1 MKTILISSL
10 ALMLSANLWAQDS
23 SEKAKVEKEVP
34 TVLEEETEIPFPIY
48 IDLAEGDRQYLV
60 GTGVREKFWVDVYGF
75 GVYVDKSSAAPIM
88 RAAFEEASA
97 AEDDDDATA
106 IIDSALLNNAFNKTM
121 RWVMA
126 RDVKGEDIAEAFDK
140 SLAPDINKLY
150 AKDEKNLAVSLKVMA
165 QLRAWFEVTNLV
177 EGDELLFIWKGNKLD
192 SIVNGKSLGV
202 IDNYGVCYA
211 MFHLFLN
218 EDDPIDDDAYEA
230 TIAALKLMAYPER
243 AFKEE

>member
-10 ALMLSANLWAQDS
+10 ALILSANLWAQDS
-23 SEKAKVEKEVP
+23 PEKTKAQEEVP
-34 TVLEEETEIPFPIY
+34 TVIEAETEIPFPVY
-48 IDLAEGDRQYLV
+48 IDLAEDERQHLV
-60 GTGVREKFWVDVYGF
+60 GTGVREKFWIDVYGF
-75 GVYVDKSSAAPIM
+75 GVYVDKPSATRIM
-88 RAAFEEASA
+88 RAAFEKASA
-97 AEDDDDATA
+97 AEDDDVATA
-106 IIDSALLNNAFNKTM
+106 IIEGAVLDNAFNKTM

-126 RDVKGEDIAEAFDK
+126 RDVEGEDIADAFDD
-140 SLAPDINKLY
+140 SLGPDINKLY
-150 AKDEKNLAVSLKVMA
+150 AKDAKNLAISLKAMA

-177 EGDELLFIWKGNKLD
+177 EADELLFVWKGNKLD

-218 EDDPIDDDAYEA
+218 EDDPVDDDAYEA

-243 AFKEE
+243 AVKEE

>member
-48 IDLAEGDRQYLV
+48 IDLAEGERQYLV
-60 GTGVREKFWVDVYGF
+60 GTGVREKFWIDVYGF
-75 GVYVDKSSAAPIM
+75 GVYVDKSSATRIM
-88 RAAFEEASA
+88 RAAFKKASA

-106 IIDSALLNNAFNKTM
+106 IIEAALLDNAFNKTM

-126 RDVKGEDIAEAFDK
+126 RDVEGEDIADAFDD
-140 SLAPDINKLY
+140 SLGPDINKLY
-150 AKDEKNLAVSLKVMA
+150 AKDEKNLAISLKAMA

-177 EGDELLFIWKGNKLD
+177 EGDELLFVWKGNKLD

-218 EDDPIDDDAYEA
+218 EDDPVDDDAYEA

-243 AFKEE
+243 AVKEE

>member
-88 RAAFEEASA
+88 RAAFEKASA
-97 AEDDDDATA
+97 AEDDDAAIA
-106 IIDSALLNNAFNKTM
+106 IIDAALLNNAFNKTM

-126 RDVKGEDIAEAFDK
+126 RDVEGEDIAEAFDD
-140 SLAPDINKLY
+140 SLGPDINKLY

-218 EDDPIDDDAYEA
+218 EGDPVDDDAYEA

>member
-23 SEKAKVEKEVP
+23 PEKAKAQEEVP
-34 TVLEEETEIPFPIY
+34 TVLEAETEIPFPVY
-48 IDLAEGDRQYLV
+48 IDLAEDERQHLV
-60 GTGVREKFWVDVYGF
+60 GTGVREKFWIDVYGF

-88 RAAFEEASA
+88 RAAFEKASV
-97 AEDDDDATA
+97 AEDDDVATA
-106 IIDSALLNNAFNKTM
+106 IIEGAVLDNAFNKTM

-126 RDVKGEDIAEAFDK
+126 RDVEGEDIADAFDD
-140 SLAPDINKLY
+140 SLGPDINKLY
-150 AKDEKNLAVSLKVMA
+150 AKDAKNLAISLKAMA

-177 EGDELLFIWKGNKLD
+177 EGDELLFVWKGNKLD

-218 EDDPIDDDAYEA
+218 EDDPVDDDAYEA

-243 AFKEE
+243 AVKEE

>member
-10 ALMLSANLWAQDS
+10 ALILPANLWAQDS
-23 SEKAKVEKEVP
+23 SQEATAQEEVP
-34 TVLEEETEIPFPIY
+34 TVLEAETEISFPVY
-48 IDLAEGDRQYLV
+48 IDIAKGERQHLV
-60 GTGVREKFWVDVYGF
+60 GTGVRERFWIDVYGF
-75 GVYVDKSSAAPIM
+75 GVYVDKLSAAPIM
-88 RAAFEEASA
+88 RAAFEKASA
-97 AEDDDDATA
+97 VEDGDAAIA
-106 IIDSALLNNAFNKTM
+106 IIDAALLNNAFNKTM

-126 RDVKGEDIAEAFDK
+126 RDVEGEDIAEAFDD
-140 SLAPDINKLY
+140 SLGPDINKLY
-150 AKDEKNLAVSLKVMA
+150 AKDEKNLAISLKAMV

-177 EGDELLFIWKGNKLD
+177 EGDELLFVWKGNELD

>member
-1 MKTILISSL
+1 
-10 ALMLSANLWAQDS
+10 MLSANLWAQDS

-126 RDVKGEDIAEAFDK
+126 RDVKGEDIAEAFEK

-150 AKDEKNLAVSLKVMA
+150 AKDEKNLAISLKVMA

-218 EDDPIDDDAYEA
+218 EGDPIDADAYEA
-230 TIAALKLMAYPER
+230 TIAALKLVAYPER
-243 AFKEE
+243 AVKEE

>member
-1 MKTILISSL
+1 MKIILISSL
-10 ALMLSANLWAQDS
+10 ALMFPINLWAQDS
-23 SEKAKVEKEVP
+23 SQEATAQEEVP
-34 TVLEEETEIPFPIY
+34 TVLEAETEISFPVY
-48 IDLAEGDRQYLV
+48 IDIAKGERQYLV
-60 GTGVREKFWVDVYGF
+60 GTGVREKFWIDVYGF

-97 AEDDDDATA
+97 AEGDDAAAA
-106 IIDSALLNNAFNKTM
+106 IIDAALLNNDFNKTM

-126 RDVKGEDIAEAFDK
+126 RDVEGEDIAEAFDD
-140 SLAPDINKLY
+140 SLGPDINKLY
-150 AKDEKNLAVSLKVMA
+150 AKDEKNLAISLKAMA

>member
-1 MKTILISSL
+1 MKIILISSL
-10 ALMLSANLWAQDS
+10 ALMLPANLWAQDS
-23 SEKAKVEKEVP
+23 SQEATAQEEVP
-34 TVLEEETEIPFPIY
+34 TVLEAETEIPFPVY
-48 IDLAEGDRQYLV
+48 IDIAKGERQHLV

-88 RAAFEEASA
+88 RAAFEKASA

-106 IIDSALLNNAFNKTM
+106 IIDAALLNNAFNKTM

-150 AKDEKNLAVSLKVMA
+150 AKDEKNLAISLKAMA

-177 EGDELLFIWKGNKLD
+177 AGDELLFLWKGNKLD

-202 IDNYGVCYA
+202 TDNYGVCYA

-218 EDDPIDDDAYEA
+218 EGDPVDDDAYEA

-243 AFKEE
+243 AVKEE

>member
-23 SEKAKVEKEVP
+23 PEKAKAQEEAP
-34 TVLEEETEIPFPIY
+34 TVLEAEPEIPFPVY
-48 IDLAEGDRQYLV
+48 IDLAEDERQHLV
-60 GTGVREKFWVDVYGF
+60 GTGVREKFWIDVYGF

-88 RAAFEEASA
+88 RAAFEKASA
-97 AEDDDDATA
+97 AEDDDAAIA
-106 IIDSALLNNAFNKTM
+106 IIDAALLNNAFNKTM

-126 RDVKGEDIAEAFDK
+126 RDVEGEDIAEAFDD
-140 SLAPDINKLY
+140 SLGPDINKLY
-150 AKDEKNLAVSLKVMA
+150 AKDEKNLAISLKAMA

-177 EGDELLFIWKGNKLD
+177 EGDELLFVWKGNKLN

-218 EDDPIDDDAYEA
+218 EDDPVDDDAYEA

-243 AFKEE
+243 AVKEE